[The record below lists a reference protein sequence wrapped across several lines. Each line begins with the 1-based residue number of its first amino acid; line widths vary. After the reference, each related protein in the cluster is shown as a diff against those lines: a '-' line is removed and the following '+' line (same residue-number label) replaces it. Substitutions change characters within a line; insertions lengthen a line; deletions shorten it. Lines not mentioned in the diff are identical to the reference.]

1 MSGARTTTLHQPD
14 SDDGGTGQLAARL
27 MAVRHR
33 IAGAARR
40 AGRDPASVTL
50 VAVSKDVDPDRVL
63 AAARAGQRDFGE
75 SRAQHLV
82 AKRAVVPGVAWHFVG
97 RLQRNKVD
105 QVVGAVDLV
114 HSVDRLELARAIDG
128 RAGRA
133 GVVQRVLLQ
142 VNVAGDPAK
151 AGVAR
156 RDLPALLEA
165 VRALGGVR
173 CDGLM
178 TVPAQGVDPRPAFV
192 ALRALRDELGLAH
205 LSMGM
210 SDDFEAAVEE
220 GATVVRV
227 GRAVFG
233 DRTAPG

>member
-1 MSGARTTTLHQPD
+1 
-14 SDDGGTGQLAARL
+14 
-27 MAVRHR
+27 MAVRDR
-33 IAGAARR
+33 VAAAARR
-40 AGRDPASVTL
+40 AGRDPGSVTL

-63 AAARAGQRDFGE
+63 AAARSGQRDFGE
-75 SRAQHLV
+75 SRAQQLV
-82 AKRAVVPGVAWHFVG
+82 AKRAVVSGAAWHFIG

-151 AGVAR
+151 AGVAPH
-156 RDLPALLEA
+156 DLPALLEA